1 MIYNKDSGPGF
12 NSVLRVA
19 KLDKKKSPNWKD
31 KQICLFFH
39 VNKTLLKERLEH
51 WNKPCTKC

>member
-19 KLDKKKSPNWKD
+19 KLDKKKVTQLKRQANMFILPC
-31 KQICLFFH
+31 KQNITER
-39 VNKTLLKERLEH
+39 TLRALK
-51 WNKPCTKC
+51 